1 MPGVRARGMWGT
13 ISSRLPFLC
22 LRFLGYEGDIA
33 EITASLFKNHLAL
46 FQLSLSVLRTK
57 PRLWLSPQ
65 HKPVKSI
72 LFKVNLKWLD

>member
-13 ISSRLPFLC
+13 IFSQLPFLC
-22 LRFLGYEGDIA
+22 LHFLDYEGDTV

-65 HKPVKSI
+65 QKPVK
-72 LFKVNLKWLD
+72 